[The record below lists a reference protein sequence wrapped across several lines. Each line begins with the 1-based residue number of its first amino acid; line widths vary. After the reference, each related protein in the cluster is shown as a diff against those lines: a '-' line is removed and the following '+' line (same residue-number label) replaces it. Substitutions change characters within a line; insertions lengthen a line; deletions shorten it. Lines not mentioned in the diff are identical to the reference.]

1 MNEGGDKR
9 TPRAKVDIAQREQQI
24 VALKLRG
31 IPSPDIARVIG
42 IGRRAVNKAFK
53 KAIHRETSR
62 DIQTHHRVELAK
74 LDMEEANLWRSM
86 DSNKADWRVQMS
98 GTAQLRGIHIRRA
111 HLLGLDAPT
120 KLDVRGIYRTGESE
134 LSEERL
140 ETQRAWLSL
149 PPEERARIY
158 DAFDDARKRLNAPIE
173 TTGTVTLGPDDRN
186 LDDDNSDD
194 DQ

>member
-1 MNEGGDKR
+1 MPGGGDKR
-9 TPRAKVDIAQREQQI
+9 TPRAKVDIAKREQQV

-31 IPSPDIARVIG
+31 IPGPEIARVIG
-42 IGRRAVNKAFK
+42 ISDRAVRASFK
-53 KAIHRETSR
+53 KALHRETSR

-86 DSNKADWRVQMS
+86 DANKADWRVQMS

-120 KLDVRGIYRTGESE
+120 KLDVRGIYRAGESE
-134 LSEERL
+134 MSEERL

-158 DAFDDARKRLNAPIE
+158 DTFDDARKRLNAPI
-173 TTGTVTLGPDDRN
+173 
-186 LDDDNSDD
+186 
-194 DQ
+194 

>member
-31 IPSPDIARVIG
+31 IPTPDIARVI
-42 IGRRAVNKAFK
+42 RVSRQAVNKAFK
-53 KAIHRETSR
+53 KALHRETSK
-62 DIQTHHRVELAK
+62 DIQTHHRSELAK

-86 DSNKADWRVQMS
+86 DANKADWRVQMS

-158 DAFDDARKRLNAPIE
+158 DAFDDARRRLNAPIE
-173 TTGTVTLGPDDRN
+173 TTATVTLGPDNRN
-186 LDDDNSDD
+186 VDDGDSNDE
-194 DQ
+194 